1 MNQQL
6 QPFPTIRGADVTNK
20 RVLVRVDF
28 DVPLEDGKIVDDT
41 RILTNLP
48 TLKHLLAH
56 GNRLILIAKLGRPA
70 GRDPKL
76 SLKPLVEALPDYLPG
91 YTFRL
96 IDDFLEE
103 KLETFVMQ
111 DHKEVIV
118 LENIRYYSD
127 EVANSQHFIDA
138 LTTLADVYVNDAFAM
153 AHRDESTITTIAKHL
168 PSYAGLSLEKEVRAV
183 EQVMH
188 NPKKPLVA
196 IIGGAKMETK
206 VEPIKRLIEICD
218 HILIGGGLANTFLKA
233 HGYEIGASLC
243 DDNELKHAQELIDY
257 AADKPVTL
265 MLPIDARVG
274 NPKDAHAQGHVVSLP
289 TIPENGHILDIGPA
303 TAEIYEEIIAQ
314 AHTII
319 WNGPM
324 GVFEHEAFR
333 HGTDSIYKAIVHNAD
348 AYSLVGGGDTL
359 AALAPKRQKD
369 AISHITTGGGAMLH
383 FIEFGDLPALV
394 ALRESFANRDNQ
406 R

>member
-1 MNQQL
+1 MNHQL
-6 QPFPTIRGADVTNK
+6 QKFPTLREADVRNK

-48 TLKHLLAH
+48 TLKHLLQH
-56 GNRLILIAKLGRPA
+56 GNRIILIAKLGRPK

-76 SLKPLVEALPDYLPG
+76 SLKALVEAMPCYLPG

-103 KLETFVMQ
+103 KLDTFVMQ
-111 DHKEVIV
+111 PPREVIV
-118 LENIRYYSD
+118 LENIRFYSD
-127 EVANSQHFIDA
+127 DVADSPDFLKA
-138 LTTLADVYVNDAFAM
+138 LATLGEVYVNDAFAM
-153 AHRDESTITTIAKHL
+153 AHRKESSVTGLPTLL
-168 PSYAGLSLEKEVRAV
+168 PSYAGLSLEKEVRAI
-183 EQVMH
+183 ERVMD

-196 IIGGAKMETK
+196 IVGGAKIETK

-218 HILIGGGLANTFLKA
+218 HILIGGGIANTFLKA

-243 DDNELKHAQELIDY
+243 DDTELTHAQELIDY
-257 AADKPVTL
+257 ASDKPVTL

-274 NPKDAHAQGHVVSLP
+274 NIKDPHAAGHIVSLP

-303 TAEIYEEIIAQ
+303 TAEIYEEVIAQ
-314 AHTII
+314 AHTIV

-324 GVFEHEAFR
+324 GVFEHEAFK
-333 HGTDSIYKAIVHNAD
+333 HGTDSVYRAIVHNAD
-348 AYSLVGGGDTL
+348 AFSLVGGGDTL
-359 AALAPKRQKD
+359 AALAQKHQKE

-383 FIEFGDLPALV
+383 FIEFGDLPALE
-394 ALRESFANRDNQ
+394 ALRKSLA
-406 R
+406 